1 MKISKRQLKRI
12 IREEKAKIIAEN
24 RIRKIVRRN
33 LQEQRDQWSTWDAVG
48 LLDPAGPVP
57 EEMLTSE
64 QWRALGSSYDYVDY
78 LEIYDEV
85 VGGEA
90 SAAAEKAD
98 MDARVTRNL
107 ERGLGREGY

>member
-1 MKISKRQLKRI
+1 MKITKRQLRRI

-24 RIRKIVRRN
+24 RVRKIVRRN
-33 LQEQRDQWSTWDAVG
+33 LQERRDQWKTWDAVG
-48 LLDPAGPVP
+48 LLDPTGPVP
-57 EEMLTSE
+57 EEELTRD

-85 VGGEA
+85 VGGEVGLD
-90 SAAAEKAD
+90 AEKAD